1 MKPCGQRNRGLLGQ
15 VTLDRLLP
23 LLDNPDSDAQGSPA
37 DYEQREHCLHL
48 LGAVWTYLYAYV
60 IKKVYVQRQRE
71 RERERERPSLSI
83 ALVSS
88 GSGKDRLIGGAVL
101 LLLFSDKGPKQH
113 RAQVN
118 RLNKQNGLHKT
129 MWTLDPSKAFCCN
142 CIGAMA
148 SCDRHAAGGTAL
160 PSCPFQSAWPLNNDV
175 GAGLMASA
183 ARRSN
188 AHVERCRQGN

>member
-1 MKPCGQRNRGLLGQ
+1 MDIPVRIC
-15 VTLDRLLP
+15 
-23 LLDNPDSDAQGSPA
+23 
-37 DYEQREHCLHL
+37 Y
-48 LGAVWTYLYAYV
+48 
-60 IKKVYVQRQRE
+60 KKGICTETERARE
-71 RERERERPSLSI
+71 RERGLVFRSPWFPAGPER
-83 ALVSS
+83 
-88 GSGKDRLIGGAVL
+88 IGGAVL